1 MSDNLNLNRAM
12 PKRHDEF
19 YTLYEDIEKE
29 VMCYAYLF

>member
-19 YTLYEDIEKE
+19 YVNRLRGCKNLSSI
-29 VMCYAYLF
+29 AI

>member
-19 YTLYEDIEKE
+19 YEMIENEWLATRLEDKK
-29 VMCYAYLF
+29 